1 MREDDRRRIAN
12 GGSGLAGQ
20 AFCESLIA
28 LTGRMRAFLHELE
41 AYEGIP
47 VGTDA
52 GPLLAAFAEVLGS
65 NDGTGSLRRLESVAS
80 GLLRSLSDE
89 PGGSGGGGGPAI
101 GGGVGG
107 GWGAYLIPQ

>member
-1 MREDDRRRIAN
+1 MQFTRSGRGWFAAPDTWPVTGRPSLKGDDMREDDRRRIAN

-65 NDGTGSLRRLESVAS
+65 NDGTG
-80 GLLRSLSDE
+80 
-89 PGGSGGGGGPAI
+89 
-101 GGGVGG
+101 
-107 GWGAYLIPQ
+107 